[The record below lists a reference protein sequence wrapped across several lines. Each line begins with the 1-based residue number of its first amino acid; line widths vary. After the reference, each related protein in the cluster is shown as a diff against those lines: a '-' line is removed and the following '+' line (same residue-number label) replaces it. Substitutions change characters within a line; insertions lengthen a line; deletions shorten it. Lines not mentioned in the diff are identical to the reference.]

1 MLNLFFFAKL
11 EFILIHNEQNQFL
24 LWIMHIYQNEC
35 QNKPKS
41 PLQHIKFVGWMIKIL
56 HQCLFKS
63 VFFYLCKQ
71 MLSLSLNTNICNA
84 WICFAF
90 PSQNMSKRHPTQET
104 PIHVHQYEMN
114 EKRGQFHSQNVFILV
129 CARWNMCAMTVK
141 WFIYTIV
148 YACAYALK
156 CDVHQIRM
164 EMEIE
169 S

>member
-1 MLNLFFFAKL
+1 MDD
-11 EFILIHNEQNQFL
+11 QN
-24 LWIMHIYQNEC
+24 ITPM
-35 QNKPKS
+35 
-41 PLQHIKFVGWMIKIL
+41 FVSKCI
-56 HQCLFKS
+56 F
-63 VFFYLCKQ
+63 
-71 MLSLSLNTNICNA
+71 LSLQTDVIVESKHEYLQWNR
-84 WICFAF
+84 FAF

-104 PIHVHQYEMN
+104 PIHIHQYEMN
-114 EKRGQFHSQNVFILV
+114 EKRGQFHFQNVFILV
-129 CARWNMCAMTVK
+129 CARWNMCAMTAK